1 MSQNIT
7 IEKDQYL
14 IREGDESGSMYW
26 LQNGQMVVLKRRN
39 TEEVVLGHV
48 YSGELVG
55 ELSFLDQ
62 EVRSASVKAISDCE
76 LVEIPA
82 ASYKKIFEGQPRWFQ
97 VLVKTLCERLRK
109 ANARIKV

>member
-39 TEEVVLGHV
+39 TEEVILGHI

-82 ASYKKIFEGQPRWFQ
+82 DSYKKIFEGQPKWFQ
-97 VLVKTLCERLRK
+97 TLVKTLCERLRK
-109 ANARIKV
+109 ANSRIKV